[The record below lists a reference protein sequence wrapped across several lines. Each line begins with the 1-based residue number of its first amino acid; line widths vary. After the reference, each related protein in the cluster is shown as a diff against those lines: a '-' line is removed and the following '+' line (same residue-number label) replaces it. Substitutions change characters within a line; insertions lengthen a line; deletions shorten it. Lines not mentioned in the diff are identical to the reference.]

1 MTQRRLTL
9 QLREL
14 EEDGLVHR
22 EVYPQVPPKVE
33 FSLTELGRLLAPVIR
48 AMFVWGE
55 GWQGGVTPGQR
66 ETRLRLATTV
76 SG

>member
-1 MTQRRLTL
+1 M
-9 QLREL
+9 
-14 EEDGLVHR
+14 
-22 EVYPQVPPKVE
+22 PPKVE
-33 FSLTELGRLLAPVIR
+33 FSLTELGRLLEPVIR